1 MAKGPFHDRSGGA
14 LRFRQAFLLL
24 LVAGISVLFVLV
36 IRRFLLAVLLAAVF
50 AGIAYPLYRWLLRR
64 LWGRRALA
72 SVATILLL
80 LLGVAL
86 PLAGFLT
93 MVASEAVQVSQGAGE
108 WFQEQ
113 AGRLDDLRALAE
125 RVPFAGR
132 LLPESGEL
140 VEQFREV
147 AGRTGGALMGQV
159 AAATRGTLSFF
170 LQLFI
175 LLYAMFFF
183 LLDGPS
189 ILRTIL
195 YYIPLEPA
203 EEEALLE
210 RFVSVTRATL
220 KGSLLIGAIQGAL
233 AGLAFWVAGIPGPA
247 FWGTVMVVLSVIPA
261 IGAAFV
267 WVPAV
272 VYLLLVGKVAAG
284 VGLLVWCAVV
294 VSTVDNFLRPR
305 LVGRDARMSDLLIL
319 LSTLGGIIMF
329 GAVGF
334 IVGPIVAAL
343 FVSIWHIYG
352 ETFSDWLPAVPANLG
367 RSGEAPPGGGALL
380 PPGDEVEDRH
390 EEGGADL
397 GDSKEP

>member
-1 MAKGPFHDRSGGA
+1 MSEAPFRDPSSGA

-24 LVAGISVLFVLV
+24 LVAGISLLFVLV

-50 AGIAYPLYRWLLRR
+50 AGIAYPFYRWMLRR
-64 LWGRRALA
+64 VRGRRALA
-72 SVATILLL
+72 SVATVLLL

-93 MVASEAVQVSQGAGE
+93 LVASEAVQVSQGAGE

-113 AGRLDDLRALAE
+113 SGRLDDLRSLVV
-125 RVPFAGR
+125 RIPFVGR
-132 LLPESGEL
+132 LLPESGSL
-140 VEQFREV
+140 AEQFRDV
-147 AGRTGGALMGQV
+147 AARTGGALMGSV

-183 LLDGPS
+183 LLDGPD

-195 YYIPLEPA
+195 YYIPLDPE

-220 KGSLLIGAIQGAL
+220 KGSLLIGAIQGGA
-233 AGLAFWVAGIPGPA
+233 AGLAFWAAGVPGPA

-272 VYLLLVGKVAAG
+272 VYLFLVGKVAAG
-284 VGLLVWCAVV
+284 VGLLVWCALV
-294 VSTVDNFLRPR
+294 VSTIDNFLRPR

-319 LSTLGGIIMF
+319 LSTLGGIFVF

-352 ETFSDWLPAVPANLG
+352 ETFSAWLPAVPENPA
-367 RSGEAPPGGGALL
+367 RPREAPRRHGAL
-380 PPGDEVEDRH
+380 PPAGDPVEERH
-390 EEGGADL
+390 EEGGAED
-397 GDSKEP
+397 GH